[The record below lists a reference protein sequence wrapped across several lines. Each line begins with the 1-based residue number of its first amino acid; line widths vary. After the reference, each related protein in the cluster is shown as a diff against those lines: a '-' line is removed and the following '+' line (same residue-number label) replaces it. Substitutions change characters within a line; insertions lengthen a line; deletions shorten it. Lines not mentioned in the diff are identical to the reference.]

1 MPPNRIVALFTPV
14 IALAAGSAAAWL
26 SDTIPGLDVSPAQME
41 AAFVAGLAVVL
52 APAAQWLYGAQRY
65 EKQQSEIEQQALE
78 ADREAA
84 AMVSEAELNATVD
97 DVDDDDYDAYDEY
110 EEYEG
115 DYDDED
121 GAWDEAGDEDDYAA
135 ARDEQPAPTG

>member
-26 SDTIPGLDVSPAQME
+26 SDTIPGLDVTPAQME

-52 APAAQWLYGAQRY
+52 APAAQWLFGAQKY
-65 EKQQSEIEQQALE
+65 EKHQAELEQQALE

-84 AMVSEAELNATVD
+84 ALVSEAELNATVD
-97 DVDDDDYDAYDEY
+97 DDDDYDEYDAYDEY
-110 EEYEG
+110 
-115 DYDDED
+115 DDDFDDEYD
-121 GAWDEAGDEDDYAA
+121 GWDEAGDEDDYAA